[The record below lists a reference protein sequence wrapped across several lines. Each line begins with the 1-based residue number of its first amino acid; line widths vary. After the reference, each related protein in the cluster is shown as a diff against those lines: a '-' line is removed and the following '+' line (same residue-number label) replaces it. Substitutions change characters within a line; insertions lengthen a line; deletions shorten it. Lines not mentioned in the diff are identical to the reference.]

1 MRAAL
6 LLIATFCR
14 HQLAAATS
22 PCESLASVAVPNGMI
37 TLAETV
43 AAGAFKPPANG
54 RAADGGR
61 TPDYSGLPAFCR
73 VQASLKPSADSDI
86 RVEVWMP
93 ASTSWNSKFLGLAGR
108 KRQTPAEERPAFSY
122 E

>member
-43 AAGAFKPPANG
+43 AAGAFKPPANN

-86 RVEVWMP
+86 RRGLDASIDVVEFQVP
-93 ASTSWNSKFLGLAGR
+93 RLGGQKETDSR
-108 KRQTPAEERPAFSY
+108 
-122 E
+122 